1 MELAKPPATPSADSL
16 VCVKNRLRD
25 TAILT
30 ITNKIQIRAEAQ
42 PKVQCILNADDLK
55 KKSPNAAIKQVTT
68 QKRFIHIKI
77 LWGIISIFKPYYW
90 FQIVLLFL

>member
-1 MELAKPPATPSADSL
+1 MESAKSADSL
-16 VCVKNRLRD
+16 VCVKNRLRE

-55 KKSPNAAIKQVTT
+55 TKSPNAAIKQVTT
-68 QKRFIHIKI
+68 QDRFIHIKI
-77 LWGIISIFKPYYW
+77 IATISRGFTIFYD
-90 FQIVLLFL
+90 